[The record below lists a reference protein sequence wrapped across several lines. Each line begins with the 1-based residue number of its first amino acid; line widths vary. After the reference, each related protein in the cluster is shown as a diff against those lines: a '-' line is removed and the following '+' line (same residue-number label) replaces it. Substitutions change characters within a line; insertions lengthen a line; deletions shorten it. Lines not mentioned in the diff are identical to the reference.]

1 MTSCTTVNTPRKELR
16 SCEEE
21 DDATTL
27 LLYTAAEWRD

>member
-1 MTSCTTVNTPRKELR
+1 MTSCTTANTPCKELR

-21 DDATTL
+21 GGATTL